1 MTPFPLLAT
10 AAALKTVSA
19 SAAPSL
25 ESSLNKKTVG
35 VYLWKTSS
43 MALSLN
49 GRTFGTELV
58 STKDFKESDVN
69 PAAKSSLFSS
79 KALNKTTDPSAAL
92 FSAPT
97 EAGATAKP
105 TSS

>member
-10 AAALKTVSA
+10 AALLKISSTE
-19 SAAPSL
+19 AAFATA
-25 ESSLNKKTVG
+25 SSLNKKTVG

-58 STKDFKESDVN
+58 STKDFKESAVN
-69 PAAKSSLFSS
+69 PTAKSSLFSS
-79 KALNKTTDPSAAL
+79 KVLNKTTDPSAAL

-97 EAGATAKP
+97 EAGACAKVI
-105 TSS
+105 SS